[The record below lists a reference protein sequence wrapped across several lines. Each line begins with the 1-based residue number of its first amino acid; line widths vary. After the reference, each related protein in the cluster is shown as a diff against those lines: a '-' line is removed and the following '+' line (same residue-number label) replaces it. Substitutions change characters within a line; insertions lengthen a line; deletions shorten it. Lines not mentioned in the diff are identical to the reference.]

1 MRKTK
6 IGRKILIVLLALA
19 AVAAGLAIYMRTRPK
34 EGELPA
40 GVESVPEGARSATL
54 FFASRQADGLLS
66 ETREVAVGD
75 EIESQVRAVLSA
87 LFEGP
92 AGDGMVSAIPRW
104 TEVLQ
109 VFWVEDTQI
118 LYVDFNGMLVSNH
131 PGGSTGEYYTIAS
144 IMKTIASNFPQVRRV
159 QFLVEGYPVETI
171 AGHYDVQKPLD
182 IMSWK

>member
-1 MRKTK
+1 M
-6 IGRKILIVLLALA
+6 A
-19 AVAAGLAIYMRTRPK
+19 AAFAVYMRTRPR
-34 EGELPA
+34 EGEGPA
-40 GVESVPEGARSATL
+40 GVESVPEGTRSVTL
-54 FFASRQADGLLS
+54 FFVSWQADGLLS

-75 EIESQVRAVLSA
+75 EIESQVKGVLSA

-92 AGDGMVSAIPRW
+92 VGDGMVSAIPKW

-109 VFWVEDTQI
+109 VFWVEETQI
-118 LYVDFNGMLVSNH
+118 LYVDFNGMIVSNH
-131 PGGSTGEYYTIAS
+131 PGGSAGEYYTIAT

-171 AGHYDVQKPLD
+171 AGHYDVRKPLD

>member
-1 MRKTK
+1 MRKTG
-6 IGRKILIVLLALA
+6 IGRKIIIVLLALA
-19 AVAAGLAIYMRTRPK
+19 VVAGGLAVYMRLRPK
-34 EGELPA
+34 GERIPS
-40 GVESVPEGARSATL
+40 GVESVPEGTRSVTL

-75 EIESQVRAVLSA
+75 EIESQVRRVLTA
-87 LFEGP
+87 LFDGP
-92 AGDGMVSAIPRW
+92 VGGGMVSAIPRW

-131 PGGSTGEYYTIAS
+131 PGGSAGEYYTIAS

-159 QFLVEGYPVETI
+159 QFLVEGYTVETL
-171 AGHYDVQKPLD
+171 AGHYGVQKPLD